1 MNIVVL
7 DGYTL
12 NPGDL
17 SWDALS
23 ALGACRIYDRTP
35 GDAVVERAAEAD
47 ILLTNK
53 AVLSRAIIER
63 LPRLKYIGV
72 LATGYDIVDI
82 EAARKRG
89 IPVTNVP
96 AYGIRS
102 VAQMTFA
109 HILNL
114 TQHVAQ
120 HAASVSAGGWLAA
133 KDFCYWETPLVEL
146 VGLTIGI
153 IGFGRIGRAVCD
165 LAIAFGMDVLFT
177 TRSVLTTVPQ
187 GAQQAS
193 LEELLRRS
201 DVVSLHSPLTEAT
214 RHTINA
220 DTLRRMKPSALL
232 INTSRGALI
241 DEQALADALADGIIA
256 GAGLDVLSEE
266 PPRADHPLLSAKN
279 CYITP
284 HIAWATRAARARL
297 MDIVVENIERFL
309 SGEPQNVVN
318 R

>member
-266 PPRADHPLLSAKN
+266 PPRADHPLLGAKN